1 MVGSDWLKSK
11 NWRKNKEKRDKNNF
25 FKLYFPHSLVFYLMA
40 KFKHCSVR
48 QSKVTAENVQHA
60 RDLVVNHLG
69 CDIWDMTKF
78 VFYPKKCRQFHRWSL
93 HNIMSLYGLFIA
105 FIQCILSSG
114 WLWNSY
120 CSSVCSCPQH
130 VFEWPCGQVGPKQLL
145 CCQEEIALI
154 QWWFRVIVENSW
166 AQRVEAIDL
175 FFIQK

>member
-25 FKLYFPHSLVFYLMA
+25 FKLYFPHSLVAYLMA

-69 CDIWDMTKF
+69 CDIWDVRKF

-93 HNIMSLYGLFIA
+93 HMSLYGLFIA
-105 FIQCILSSG
+105 FIQCILSSE

-130 VFEWPCGQVGPKQLL
+130 VVEWPCGQVGPKQLFML
-145 CCQEEIALI
+145 SGGDRFDSVMI
-154 QWWFRVIVENSW
+154 QSNCGE
-166 AQRVEAIDL
+166 
-175 FFIQK
+175 

>member
-130 VFEWPCGQVGPKQLL
+130 VFEWPCEQVGPKQLL